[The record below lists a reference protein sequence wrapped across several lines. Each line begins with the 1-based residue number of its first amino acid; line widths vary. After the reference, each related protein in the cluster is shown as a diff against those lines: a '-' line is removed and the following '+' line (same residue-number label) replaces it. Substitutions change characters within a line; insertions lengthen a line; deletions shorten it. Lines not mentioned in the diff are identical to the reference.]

1 MDGTDRQPWTVFICF
16 DDFFKIDIR
25 MWNTYVIKDVLIIM
39 HFVMKDMLII
49 MHFYRVCLQLKLN
62 WKGDKQGLNTNIIL
76 DYHPDVFASVIGS
89 VFDRKEKRRFNL
101 RLTVQSLKSY
111 RGIFITASTPHLD
124 NI

>member
-89 VFDRKEKRRFNL
+89 AFNL
-101 RLTVQSLKSY
+101 RLTDQSLKSY